1 MHYRIPKHTNKISIT
16 CQQSPSKA
24 NISNLEVNR
33 DVLIFLFFISQVS
46 SEMVRQLS
54 ATSFIL
60 MDALCRNDGLSRSLW
75 NLHRALFASDV
86 GQGGKGIGR

>member
-1 MHYRIPKHTNKISIT
+1 MKP
-16 CQQSPSKA
+16 
-24 NISNLEVNR
+24 V
-33 DVLIFLFFISQVS
+33 QVS

-60 MDALCRNDGLSRSLW
+60 LDALCRNDDLSRSLW